1 MTSFIGVRLLPRMD
15 TVDERDWLPAARRG
29 EPWAL
34 EQFYQGYQ
42 PQVYA
47 LCHRMLG
54 REEDAQDAMQA
65 AFVQAFRAL
74 PGFRGDSA
82 VRTWLYRIALN
93 EALTLLRRRK
103 RAPEPL
109 HETTSVPDGAKG
121 IQRKLAVQTAL
132 AHVHPDQKALLVLRY
147 WEGLGYEDIAAVLNI
162 TVSAVKMRL
171 NRAREEFRKMYGE
184 EP

>member
-1 MTSFIGVRLLPRMD
+1 MSSFIGVRLLPRME

-29 EPWAL
+29 ETWAL

-47 LCHRMLG
+47 LCYRMLT
-54 REEDAQDAMQA
+54 REDDAQDAMQA

-74 PGFRGDSA
+74 PNFRGDSA

-93 EALTLLRRRK
+93 EALTILRRRK

-109 HETTSVPDGAKG
+109 QDTACIPDGAKG
-121 IQRKLAVQTAL
+121 VQRKLAVQNAL
-132 AHVHPDQKALLVLRY
+132 GHVHPDQRALLVLRY
-147 WEGLGYEDIAAVLNI
+147 WEGLGYEDIASVLNV

-171 NRAREEFRKMYGE
+171 NRAREEFRKVYGE